1 MRAPSADICPARGFF
16 VFPLFNTGD
25 SQPTGWSI
33 NGRIT
38 ERNRTM
44 ADTDTTGAE
53 EQVDDAQSTGD
64 ATGAPKGGTTEQDVT
79 FTPEQQ
85 KLIDQRIGEAR
96 RKAREQ
102 AAAELEAERKKAEAD
117 AEAKRLEEKQE
128 FKELAE
134 ARANQIVDL
143 QKQVDRI
150 PELEAQLEA
159 SNKALTAQLET
170 LREGVPAHILELI
183 SERDLPS
190 QLDWLAKHRG
200 EYVTTEA
207 GRKGHVPATPKAN
220 ANGIPDEERLKQS
233 AQTWR
238 GI

>member
-1 MRAPSADICPARGFF
+1 MQPDRAG
-16 VFPLFNTGD
+16 L
-25 SQPTGWSI
+25 
-33 NGRIT
+33 
-38 ERNRTM
+38 
-44 ADTDTTGAE
+44 
-53 EQVDDAQSTGD
+53 
-64 ATGAPKGGTTEQDVT
+64 
-79 FTPEQQ
+79 Q

-102 AAAELEAERKKAEAD
+102 VAAVLEAERKKAEAD

-134 ARANQIVDL
+134 QRA
-143 QKQVDRI
+143 DRI
-150 PELEAQLEA
+150 AELEKETARIADLEAQLEA

-200 EYVTTEA
+200 EYVTTET

-220 ANGIPDEERLKQS
+220 SAGIPDEERLKQS